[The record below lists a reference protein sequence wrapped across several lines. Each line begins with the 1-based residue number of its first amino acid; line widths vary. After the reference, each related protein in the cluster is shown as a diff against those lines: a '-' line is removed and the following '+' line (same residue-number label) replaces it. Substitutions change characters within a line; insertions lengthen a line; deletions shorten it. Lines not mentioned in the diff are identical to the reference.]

1 MTDNELPG
9 AIIGRLSRVRAIE
22 SQLVDRFEQLATAG
36 DSDPEERDAFTRQS
50 ALADRHG
57 QALEEVAGR
66 GGTDLH
72 RSEPIGDHRGN
83 NQALSV
89 LLEDAIAAAALAIV
103 AYGALYASARLL
115 YENDVCDLAD
125 AHAAEWAVE
134 RAALDDL
141 LAPALHAELLSGGL
155 TCRCVCPTCGIGAC
169 GCTRNSID
177 TVRGYWGQPELE
189 PSEGLVLRVP
199 PRPGSQLAQAG
210 LERRDR
216 IVAVDGKLVHANPE
230 IQRAL
235 RGHPIGEPMT
245 IQFVRGD
252 DLQEIQVARVSD
264 LPS

>member
-72 RSEPIGDHRGN
+72 RSEPMGGQRGN
-83 NQALSV
+83 EQAHSV
-89 LLEDAIAAAALAIV
+89 FLEDALAAAASAV
-103 AYGALYASARLL
+103 AAYGALYASARLL

-125 AHAAEWAVE
+125 AHAAEWATE
-134 RAALDDL
+134 LAALSDL
-141 LAPALHAELLSGGL
+141 LAPAVHAELLSGGL

-177 TVRGYWGQPELE
+177 TIRGYSGQPELA
-189 PSEGLVLRVP
+189 PGDGLELRVP
-199 PRPGSQLAQAG
+199 SRPGSQLAEAG
-210 LERRDR
+210 LERGDR
-216 IVAVDGKLVHANPE
+216 IISVDGQLVHTNAE

-235 RGHPIGEPMT
+235 RGHPIGESMST
-245 IQFVRGD
+245 EVVRAGES
-252 DLQEIQVARVSD
+252 QEIRVVRVSD